1 MAKTRIPAAI
11 AAHTAATRIVPRRV
25 ASSLR
30 QSPRA
35 YLFPVSSTVLTPCLG
50 LTFSLVDYRVRTI
63 MHCPSEL
70 VEHFCPPLPSVSV
83 LMYLMKCPTISA
95 LPVLGSLLQVS
106 PGKPIT

>member
-1 MAKTRIPAAI
+1 MPAAI

-50 LTFSLVDYRVRTI
+50 LTLFLGDYRVRTI

-70 VEHFCPPLPSVSV
+70 IEHFCPPLPSLSM
-83 LMYLMKCPTISA
+83 LMYFMKCPMISVP
-95 LPVLGSLLQVS
+95 LVVGSHLH
-106 PGKPIT
+106 